1 MMSPNPNNG
10 EPIYILG
17 LLCSLALTC
26 SCARAA
32 TELPEA
38 RVGRLA
44 ASWRPATGLLLKV
57 GGVPVVRQSSLF
69 LVKRGW
75 KGTLLGQSS
84 AGWSTDGW
92 KEASDGSQSAT
103 LTARNEHAEAMYTL
117 KLSEAALDVALKLTR
132 RSQEPA
138 DWEYAAGY
146 VSGNLLQSPPPKPGR
161 TQEQNRILS
170 REFLTPLGKISL
182 RASGDAG
189 PDTLFDARS
198 DSQGWAQAFPTLWWG
213 IGSPAPEFPLDA
225 TRTVTFSVAV
235 SPRSPNPESPSRWVP
250 GEPNK
255 EESASG
261 SPLLGLGDRVPNA
274 FLPPV
279 ARVPRVIPTPKEARF
294 SAESFPLRGGQVIF
308 HDDSHREAARLLAE
322 GILARTGLK
331 LGVKS
336 QPGAGLMIGKGVAPN
351 PPSKPEGYAVAVTKS
366 GVQAAGTDPQ
376 GALWA
381 AQTLLQLVENGKIR
395 GATISDWPTLALRGV
410 HLFHGQSAPAFHKKL
425 IERVFS
431 PFKLNTLILQVEQV
445 RWDADPLVAPSWAGT
460 RAGLTDEITFAKAH
474 GLTTFPLI
482 QGYGH
487 MEWLFQKPANREL
500 AEDPQTPYAVNFS
513 NPDAVRYLEGFLSEA
528 DTLFGASAFHI
539 GLDEVTMRGRFPYRS
554 EGKNFVDLF
563 TDGAA
568 HWSDFFKK
576 RGKKT
581 WMWADMALH
590 PSEVAP
596 CFGTAPSKEAARAVR
611 EKLLKD
617 IILFDWQYGPHTR
630 YPSLKLLKDAG
641 FKNIVAAT
649 WYNPK
654 NIDGFA
660 RAAAEVGALGAIQ
673 TTWCGYESKEA
684 VLDTIERRQFSS
696 MVLAAEAF
704 WNGGSRATWKPE
716 DVFSEAWAA
725 TSVTGSRPRAGFT
738 LGKKTR
744 RLADGVLYDTSM
756 PRILCGPLETRP
768 HPSAL
773 TVPLGRR
780 VSELRLLL
788 STTHRTDPGVC
799 VGTVKIILASGE
811 VREIPLVYGKNVA
824 ASGDPATCPDAP
836 TLSGLRKLIVSLG
849 PAPVEVRELRL
860 EALGTEAA
868 PVLHAVSGL
877 AP

>member
-1 MMSPNPNNG
+1 MRAPTFLG
-10 EPIYILG
+10 FLIL
-17 LLCSLALTC
+17 SC
-26 SCARAA
+26 SCAWAA

-75 KGTLLGQSS
+75 KGTLFGQSS
-84 AGWSTDGW
+84 ATWATEGW

-103 LTARNEHAEAMYTL
+103 LTARNEHAEATYTL
-117 KLSEAALDVALKLTR
+117 NLSEAALDVALKITQ

-146 VSGNLLQSPPPKPGR
+146 VSGNLLQDLPPKPGR
-161 TQEQNRILS
+161 TQEQNRLVS
-170 REFLTPLGKISL
+170 REFLTPLGKLTL
-182 RASGDAG
+182 RSSGDAG

-213 IGSPAPEFPLDA
+213 IGSPAPEFPQSRV
-225 TRTVTFSVAV
+225 RTTTFTLAV
-235 SPRSPNPESPSRWVP
+235 S
-250 GEPNK
+250 GEERTTPAAAVLPA
-255 EESASG
+255 EAIY
-261 SPLLGLGDRVPNA
+261 PHAAA

-294 SAESFPLRGGQVIF
+294 SAESFPLRGGQVIYY
-308 HDDSHREAARLLAE
+308 DDSHKEAARLLAE

-331 LGVKS
+331 FGVKN

-366 GVQAAGTDPQ
+366 GVRAAGTDPQ

-395 GATISDWPTLALRGV
+395 GAQIADWPTLALRGV

-460 RAGLTDEITFAKAH
+460 RAGLSDEISFARER

-513 NPDAVRYLEGFLSEA
+513 NPEAVRYLEGFLGEA

-596 CFGTAPSKEAARAVR
+596 CFGTAPSKDAARAVR
-611 EKLLKD
+611 EKLPRD
-617 IILFDWQYGPHTR
+617 IVLFDWQYGPHNN

-649 WYNPK
+649 WYNPR

-716 DVFSEAWAA
+716 EVFSEAW
-725 TSVTGSRPRAGFT
+725 TGPSVAPSRPRAGFT
-738 LGKKTR
+738 LGKKTG
-744 RLADGVLYDTSM
+744 RLADGVLYDTSA
-756 PRILCGPLETRP
+756 PRTLCGPLETRP
-768 HPSAL
+768 HPSAV
-773 TVPLGRR
+773 TIRLGKSI
-780 VSELRLLL
+780 SEIYLLL
-788 STTHRTDPGVC
+788 STTHRTDPGVR

-811 VREIPLVYGKNVA
+811 LREVPLVYGKNIA

-836 TLSGLRKLIVSLG
+836 TLEKMRRFTIALG